1 MLWSLPSR
9 RWGKENIVSL
19 VLQYVE
25 FTCLM
30 ELELRVS
37 RVSILIWRS
46 EFFVSFLV
54 IEFSFFQIIEVLMQT
69 VVTPRNYL

>member
-46 EFFVSFLV
+46 EFFESFLV

>member
-30 ELELRVS
+30 EQELGVS
-37 RVSILIWRS
+37 QVSILTWRS
-46 EFFVSFLV
+46 EFFPIFLV
-54 IEFSFFQIIEVLMQT
+54 IEFSFLQIIEVLMQI
-69 VVTPRNYL
+69 VVTPRNHL

>member
-30 ELELRVS
+30 ELELGVS
-37 RVSILIWRS
+37 RVSILTWRS
-46 EFFVSFLV
+46 EFFSIFLV
-54 IEFSFFQIIEVLMQT
+54 IEFSFLQIIEVLMQT
-69 VVTPRNYL
+69 VVTPRNHL